1 MTLKKTLL
9 GLTLLLP
16 ALLAQADEYEVGQ
29 LHIDHPWS
37 REMPPVAPTA
47 AAYFVI
53 HNKGSAADR
62 LVAVST
68 PVAGKAELHEHVHAD
83 GLMKMQQVQDVAIP
97 AGGEVK
103 FEPMGYHVMLFEL
116 KQQARDGERF
126 PLTLTFEKAGSVDV
140 EVAVQKDAPAGH
152 DHGAVHDHGKHQH

>member
-16 ALLAQADEYEVGQ
+16 ALFAQAHEYEVGQ

-47 AAYFVI
+47 AAYFVV
-53 HNKGSAADR
+53 HNKGSEADR
-62 LVAVST
+62 LIRVST
-68 PVAGKAELHEHVHAD
+68 PVAGKAELHEHLHAD
-83 GLMKMQQVQDVAIP
+83 GVMKMQQVQDVAIP

-103 FEPMGYHVMLFEL
+103 FEPMGYHVMLFNL
-116 KQQARDGERF
+116 QQQAKDGERF
-126 PLTLTFEKAGSVDV
+126 PLTLTFEKAVDVEV
-140 EVAVQKDAPAGH
+140 EVAVQKDAPAAH
-152 DHGAVHDHGKHQH
+152 DHAAGHGEGEHQH